1 MKEYVNGRLANVV
14 GILYLV
20 IIMIVALTAI
30 PLMLLTN
37 LGQG

>member
-1 MKEYVNGRLANVV
+1 MREYVNGRLANVV